1 MTARS
6 ESSGDKLLAAL
17 QERAKELNCLYEVE
31 EALGNTEG
39 DFLDVLE
46 KVRLAIPPGWQHSE
60 VCVARITYGD
70 HVVGSAETAPS
81 DWVLAAD
88 IQVQEEVVGKVE
100 VFYTESM
107 PSENEGPFLTEE
119 ARLVRAIADRLS
131 QRIMHLQLKG
141 IRQDLEHIGEP
152 GQSQGAE
159 SEWRS
164 ALNLLRRTDKHLYVR
179 IARKMLNHLYR
190 LGIEEAG
197 ALLRSGAAR
206 VRDLEIT
213 LGEVNGPGNSEDP
226 DDNANLTSESFQ
238 LGSRHLGTDE
248 VLRLVQK
255 WMLEDRASY
264 FTKALRNER
273 FSLPEVADA
282 LRRYHLVVEEE
293 EDLPPHSIA
302 SLRVALIRRLLTEQ
316 LDFITVAKE
325 HLGTQDFQ
333 GILEKVVM
341 PGESYGKLGGKAAGL
356 ILAHRILCD
365 SGIANGDSAVKVP
378 LSWYVVSSAMRQFI
392 TYNDLEDVF
401 EQKYKSIEEI
411 RHDYPNIIRL
421 FKSSRFPPDVIKSIS
436 VFLDDLADRPLIV
449 RSSSLLEDRFGTA
462 FSGKYKSLF
471 LPNQGTKQE
480 RIDSLLGAIA
490 EIYASV
496 FGPDPI
502 EYRRERH
509 LIDFNEEMGI
519 LIQEVVGQRVGRYFL
534 PAFAGVAFSNNEFRW
549 SPRIR
554 REDGLL
560 RLVPGLGT
568 RAVDRVADDY
578 PILVVPNQP
587 MLRVNTSVDEITR
600 YSPQHVD
607 LVDLE
612 HGDFRTVPVRDLI
625 REHGADYPAFER
637 VFSVRDGD
645 MLRRASPLL
654 FDEDNDDAV
663 VTFEGLLSDG
673 AFVRQMNSVLQVLR
687 ETFGKPIDLEFAHDG
702 THLYLLQCRT
712 QTAGDES
719 APAPIPREVDK
730 KSILFS
736 ANRHVSNGWLPDL
749 THLIYVDPEEYARL
763 GSREE
768 MLEIGRVVGR
778 LNKIL
783 PRRRF
788 ALLGPGRWGS
798 RGDINLGVSVTYADI
813 NNTAILVEIA
823 RAKGSYVPD
832 LSFGTHFFQDLVE
845 SRIRYLPLYPDEEGV
860 VFQQRFF
867 VRSDN
872 CLAEL
877 LPNDAHVADVVKVLD
892 IPRLTEGRVLRVLMN
907 ADLDEAIG
915 LFVSPEETSI
925 DAPPETPTTYHLE
938 PGEAWRWRLQMAE
951 ELAAALD
958 PQRFGVVNL
967 YVFGSTKNATAGP
980 KSDIDL
986 LIHIRSTAEQR
997 ADLDLWL
1004 EGWDLA
1010 LAQMNYL
1017 RTGYRAQDILDIH
1030 YVTDEDI
1037 EARTS
1042 WAVRID
1048 AVTDA
1053 ARPLALKGF

>member
-1 MTARS
+1 MAKPKS
-6 ESSGDKLLAAL
+6 AGDKLLAAL

-31 EALGNTEG
+31 EALGSTET
-39 DFLDVLE
+39 DFLEVLE
-46 KVRLAIPPGWQHSE
+46 KIVLVIPPGWQYSE
-60 VCVARITYGD
+60 ICLARITYGD
-70 HVVGSAETAPS
+70 QVIGSAEIVTG
-81 DWVLAAD
+81 DRILAAD
-88 IQVQEEVVGKVE
+88 LEVQEEIVGKVE

-107 PSENEGPFLTEE
+107 PVEDEGPFLKEE
-119 ARLVRAIADRLS
+119 ARLVRAIARRIS
-131 QRIMHLQLKG
+131 QRIMHLRLKG
-141 IRQDLEHIGEP
+141 VRRDLEQV
-152 GQSQGAE
+152 GQSSESQGAD
-159 SEWRS
+159 EWRS
-164 ALNLLRRTDKHLYVR
+164 ALMLLRRTDKGLYVR
-179 IARKMLNHLYR
+179 IARKMLNHLCT

-197 ALLRSGAAR
+197 AYLRRGAAKEQ
-206 VRDLEIT
+206 DLE
-213 LGEVNGPGNSEDP
+213 LARGEVNGPGIREEEVDT
-226 DDNANLTSESFQ
+226 AILTDEPFELAS
-238 LGSRHLGTDE
+238 LHLGTDE
-248 VLRLVQK
+248 VLRRIQK

-282 LRRYHLVVEEE
+282 LRRYHLVVTEE
-293 EDLPPHSIA
+293 EDLPQHSIA

-316 LDFITVAKE
+316 LDFITVAKG

-333 GILEKVVM
+333 EILERVIM

-356 ILAHRILCD
+356 ILAQRILNR
-365 SGIANGDSAVKVP
+365 SEIGNGVSAVKVP

-411 RHDYPNIIRL
+411 RNDYPSIIRL

-436 VFLDDLADRPLIV
+436 VFLDDLAGRPLIV

-480 RIDSLLGAIA
+480 RTDSLLGAIA

-502 EYRRERH
+502 EYRRDRE

-519 LIQEVVGQRVGRYFL
+519 LIQEVVGQRMGRYFL

-549 SPRIR
+549 SPRIQ

-568 RAVDRVADDY
+568 RAVDRVGDDY
-578 PILVVPNQP
+578 PVLVVPNQP
-587 MLRVNTSVDEITR
+587 TLRVNATVEETVR

-612 HGDFRTVPVRDLI
+612 DGAFRTVRVADLI
-625 REHGADYPAFER
+625 KEHGAEYPAFDR
-637 VFSVRDGD
+637 VFSVRKGD
-645 MLRRASPLL
+645 MLRRPNSLL
-654 FDEDNDDAV
+654 FDEDHDEAV

-673 AFVRQMNSVLQVLR
+673 DFVPQMSSVLEVLR
-687 ETFGKPIDLEFAHDG
+687 TTFGKPVDLEFAHDG

-712 QTAGDES
+712 QTPGDES

-730 KSILFS
+730 KSVLFS

-749 THLIYVDPEEYARL
+749 THLIYVDPEEYGRL
-763 GSREE
+763 GSKEA
-768 MLEIGRVVGR
+768 MLEVGRVVGR
-778 LNKIL
+778 LNKLL

-798 RGDINLGVSVTYADI
+798 RGDISLGVSVTYADI
-813 NNTAILVEIA
+813 HNTALLVEIA

-845 SRIRYLPLYPDEEGV
+845 SRIRYLPLYPDEDGV
-860 VFQQRFF
+860 IFQQRFF
-867 VRSDN
+867 LRSNN
-872 CLAEL
+872 CLPEL
-877 LPNDAHVADVVKVLD
+877 LPHDAHLANVVKVLD
-892 IPRLTEGRVLRVLMN
+892 IPRLTNGKVLRVLMN
-907 ADLDEAIG
+907 ADLDEAMG
-915 LFVSPEETSI
+915 LLVSSEEVGI
-925 DAPPETPTTYHLE
+925 DPPRETTATYHVE
-938 PGEAWRWRLQMAE
+938 PGESWRWRLQMAE

-958 PQRFGVVNL
+958 PLRFGVVNL

-986 LIHIRSTAEQR
+986 LVHTRGTTEQKAEL
-997 ADLDLWL
+997 ALWL

-1017 RTGYRAQDILDIH
+1017 RTGYHAPDILDVH

-1037 EARTS
+1037 EARTC
-1042 WAVRID
+1042 WAVRIG

-1053 ARPLALKGF
+1053 ARPLPLKGQ